1 MRAGTL
7 LYSVLCPWPQE
18 QYLAHCRSSINMCI
32 DKLIKNDYMIA
43 VCGKEDK
50 DLKREFQPKQKSQDG
65 TMSVW
70 GTDGKEQA

>member
-1 MRAGTL
+1 
-7 LYSVLCPWPQE
+7 
-18 QYLAHCRSSINMCI
+18 MCI

-65 TMSVW
+65 TMSDTANRWERTSLECGRKFTLLHSWNCWV
-70 GTDGKEQA
+70 

>member
-1 MRAGTL
+1 
-7 LYSVLCPWPQE
+7 
-18 QYLAHCRSSINMCI
+18 MCI

-70 GTDGKEQA
+70 GTDGKEQAQNVVESVHYYTVGTVGFKIKFQ